1 MLWAM
6 GLGGIF
12 LFAKARMM
20 PVGGLCNR
28 NVQPLR
34 VVQCRA
40 KYIRFSDSARS
51 SMVSIVSINS
61 FSVGTTGEAPL
72 RPPPAVVTISDAITT
87 ANLTRIDGL
96 YRKKAERNATKKP
109 IEMPQKSR
117 TARRNMKKK
126 LCLAL

>member
-28 NVQPLR
+28 NAQLLR

-40 KYIRFSDSARS
+40 KYIRFSAGARS
-51 SMVSIVSINS
+51 SMVSIVAINAFSI
-61 FSVGTTGEAPL
+61 GATGEAPL
-72 RPPPAVVTISDAITT
+72 RPPSAVVTISDAITT
-87 ANLTRIDGL
+87 ANLTRIDDL
-96 YRKKAERNATKKP
+96 YSKKAERNATKKP

-117 TARRNMKKK
+117 MARWNMKKK

>member
-20 PVGGLCNR
+20 PVGGLRNR
-28 NVQPLR
+28 NAQPQR

-40 KYIRFSDSARS
+40 MYIRSSDGARS

-61 FSVGTTGEAPL
+61 FSVGATGEAPL
-72 RPPPAVVTISDAITT
+72 RPPPAVITISDAITT
-87 ANLTRIDGL
+87 AINLVSMAST
-96 YRKKAERNATKKP
+96 AKKP
-109 IEMPQKSR
+109 NEMPQKSR
-117 TARRNMKKK
+117 LKCHKK
-126 LCLAL
+126 AERQGGI

>member
-12 LFAKARMM
+12 LFAKARMI

-40 KYIRFSDSARS
+40 KYIKSSAGARS
-51 SMVSIVSINS
+51 SMVSIVAINS
-61 FSVGTTGEAPL
+61 FSVGATGEVPL
-72 RPPPAVVTISDAITT
+72 RPPPAVITISDAITT
-87 ANLTRIDGL
+87 ANLTRQVTST
-96 YRKKAERNATKKP
+96 AKKP
-109 IEMPQKSR
+109 NEMPQKSR
-117 TARRNMKKK
+117 LKCHKK
-126 LCLAL
+126 AERQGGI

>member
-1 MLWAM
+1 
-6 GLGGIF
+6 
-12 LFAKARMM
+12 
-20 PVGGLCNR
+20 
-28 NVQPLR
+28 
-34 VVQCRA
+34 
-40 KYIRFSDSARS
+40 
-51 SMVSIVSINS
+51 MVSIVSINS
-61 FSVGTTGEAPL
+61 FSVVATGEAPL

-87 ANLTRIDGL
+87 ANQPRIDGL

>member
-12 LFAKARMM
+12 LFAKTRMM

-28 NVQPLR
+28 NAQPLR

-61 FSVGTTGEAPL
+61 FSVGTTGAAPL

-87 ANLTRIDGL
+87 ANLTRQVTST
-96 YRKKAERNATKKP
+96 AKKP
-109 IEMPQKSR
+109 NEMPQKSR
-117 TARRNMKKK
+117 TARWDMKKK

>member
-6 GLGGIF
+6 GLGDIF

-20 PVGGLCNR
+20 PVGGLRNR
-28 NVQPLR
+28 KAQPLR

-40 KYIRFSDSARS
+40 KYIRFSDVARS
-51 SMVSIVSINS
+51 SMVSIVAINS

-72 RPPPAVVTISDAITT
+72 RPPPAVITISDAITT
-87 ANLTRIDGL
+87 ANQPRIDDL

-109 IEMPQKSR
+109 NEMPQKSR
-117 TARRNMKKK
+117 IVW
-126 LCLAL
+126 

>member
-20 PVGGLCNR
+20 PVGGLRNR
-28 NVQPLR
+28 NAQPLR

-40 KYIRFSDSARS
+40 KYIKSSTGARS
-51 SMVSIVSINS
+51 SMVSIVAINS
-61 FSVGTTGEAPL
+61 FSVGATGAAPL
-72 RPPPAVVTISDAITT
+72 RPLPAVITIRDAITT
-87 ANLTRIDGL
+87 VNLTRIDDL

-117 TARRNMKKK
+117 MARWI
-126 LCLAL
+126 